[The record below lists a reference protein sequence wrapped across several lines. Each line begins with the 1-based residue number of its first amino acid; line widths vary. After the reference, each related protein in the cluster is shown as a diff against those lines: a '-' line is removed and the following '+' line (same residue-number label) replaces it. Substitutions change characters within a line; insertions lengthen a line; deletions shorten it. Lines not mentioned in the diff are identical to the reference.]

1 MTEAVHPRFMR
12 PLKAPNEDLGEVL
25 RLGPTDPLVLD
36 SGKRLTPLTIAYMT
50 YGTLNAERS
59 NAVLIGH
66 ALSGDQFVASTH
78 PVTGKPGWWD
88 IVVGPGKPIDTDRF
102 FVICANVVGGCMGTT
117 GPSDINPATDEP
129 YGLKFPVVTIRDM
142 VRAQAM
148 LLDALGIE
156 QVLCVLGGSMGG
168 MQVLQW
174 AASYPERVFSA
185 MPIATAARHSAQNIA
200 FNEVGRQAIMA
211 DPDWRG
217 GNYAL
222 SDVNPSKGLAVARMA
237 AHITYLSEAALQRK
251 FGRTLQNRD
260 AVSFGFDADFQ
271 IESYLRHQGM
281 TFVDRFD
288 ANSYLYITRAMDY
301 FDLAADYGGVL
312 AEAFRGSK
320 STILPRLLHQRLAVP
335 DEREQAH
342 RARAQCGR
350 RQCQLRRDR
359 KRPRPRRLPARR
371 ARAVRHDPRLPERG
385 GLHQGREMNASP
397 KAGPGIALRPDLA
410 AIAAMIPP
418 STRVLDIGCGDGAL
432 LEYLVRVKGVD
443 GRGLELIQ
451 QNVNQCVARGLSV
464 VQGDA
469 DTDLT
474 EYPSGVFDIVIL
486 SQTIQTTRRPRFV
499 IEELLRI
506 GKRTIVSFP
515 NFGHW
520 RVRMSLATRGRM
532 PVTKALGHAWHDT
545 PNIHL
550 CTIDDFLSLASEVGA
565 HIEQAW
571 TLHDGKAPQ
580 PMRPAAW
587 GPNLFAQG
595 AIFLLA
601 KN

>member
-1 MTEAVHPRFMR
+1 
-12 PLKAPNEDLGEVL
+12 
-25 RLGPTDPLVLD
+25 
-36 SGKRLTPLTIAYMT
+36 
-50 YGTLNAERS
+50 
-59 NAVLIGH
+59 
-66 ALSGDQFVASTH
+66 
-78 PVTGKPGWWD
+78 
-88 IVVGPGKPIDTDRF
+88 
-102 FVICANVVGGCMGTT
+102 
-117 GPSDINPATDEP
+117 
-129 YGLKFPVVTIRDM
+129 
-142 VRAQAM
+142 
-148 LLDALGIE
+148 
-156 QVLCVLGGSMGG
+156 
-168 MQVLQW
+168 
-174 AASYPERVFSA
+174 
-185 MPIATAARHSAQNIA
+185 
-200 FNEVGRQAIMA
+200 
-211 DPDWRG
+211 
-217 GNYAL
+217 
-222 SDVNPSKGLAVARMA
+222 
-237 AHITYLSEAALQRK
+237 
-251 FGRTLQNRD
+251 
-260 AVSFGFDADFQ
+260 
-271 IESYLRHQGM
+271 
-281 TFVDRFD
+281 
-288 ANSYLYITRAMDY
+288 
-301 FDLAADYGGVL
+301 
-312 AEAFRGSK
+312 
-320 STILPRLLHQRLAVP
+320 
-335 DEREQAH
+335 
-342 RARAQCGR
+342 
-350 RQCQLRRDR
+350 
-359 KRPRPRRLPARR
+359 
-371 ARAVRHDPRLPERG
+371 
-385 GLHQGREMNASP
+385 MNASP

-432 LEYLVRVKGVD
+432 LEYLVRVKSVD